1 MDQVKFVE
9 TTFKNLWVTRSYVE
23 QLKIFK
29 QASQR
34 NHLFFNESVTW
45 QSRFR
50 VNFSTTSQ
58 TSRTS

>member
-29 QASQR
+29 HAS
-34 NHLFFNESVTW
+34 
-45 QSRFR
+45 
-50 VNFSTTSQ
+50 
-58 TSRTS
+58 

>member
-29 QASQR
+29 QAS
-34 NHLFFNESVTW
+34 
-45 QSRFR
+45 
-50 VNFSTTSQ
+50 
-58 TSRTS
+58 